1 MRTDSTPLG
10 KFEETFEALTWTAH
24 PYLWPTVGWPSD
36 IPSISKAQ
44 ADEFYALYYSPQ
56 NITLILVGDFK
67 VDDALAYATK
77 YFGRIPRGKEDPPDV
92 VTLEVPQLAEK
103 RMYAEA
109 EANPQVG
116 ISWMTVAVGHRDT
129 YALNILSQKARE
141 LITAP
146 FDYKGLVLGK
156 QLATE
161 VQAGPGHRKWAGT
174 FDISGEAKDGHTP
187 EEVEQGI
194 YAEIEKLKTED
205 VPEQELQ
212 KVKNTFAA
220 YEYRRLTSS
229 MSILMQLIYNDGLGD
244 WREINEAGPK
254 HQAVTAS
261 DVRRVANRYFTKETR
276 NVAIY
281 TRKASASGA
290 DAALPPEL
298 ASLPP
303 EQQSAFKAMANRIKT
318 EKDAAKLKSALG
330 RVQAAEGQADEKA
343 KPLLRA
349 QIKLMQQR
357 IKELE

>member
-1 MRTDSTPLG
+1 MGSEMCIRD
-10 KFEETFEALTWTAH
+10 
-24 PYLWPTVGWPSD
+24 
-36 IPSISKAQ
+36 
-44 ADEFYALYYSPQ
+44 
-56 NITLILVGDFK
+56 
-67 VDDALAYATK
+67 
-77 YFGRIPRGKEDPPDV
+77 RPDV

-109 EANPQVG
+109 EANPQVA
-116 ISWMTVAVGHRDT
+116 ISWMTVSAGHRDT
-129 YALNILSQKARE
+129 YALNILSQILSTRTGR
-141 LITAP
+141 L
-146 FDYKGLVLGK
+146 YKGLVLGR
-156 QLATE
+156 QVATE

-194 YAEIEKLKTED
+194 YAEIEKLKSED

-220 YEYRRLTSS
+220 YEYRKLTSS

-254 HQAVTAS
+254 HQAVTAA
-261 DVRRVANRYFTKETR
+261 DVRRVTSKYFTRETR

-281 TRKASASGA
+281 TRKAAASGA
-290 DAALPPEL
+290 DAGLLPEF

-303 EQQSAFKAMANRIKT
+303 EQQAAFKAMVTRIKT
-318 EKDAAKLKSALG
+318 EKDAQKLKSALG
-330 RVQAAEGQADEKA
+330 RVQEAEGHADDKA

-349 QIKLMQQR
+349 QIKLMEQR